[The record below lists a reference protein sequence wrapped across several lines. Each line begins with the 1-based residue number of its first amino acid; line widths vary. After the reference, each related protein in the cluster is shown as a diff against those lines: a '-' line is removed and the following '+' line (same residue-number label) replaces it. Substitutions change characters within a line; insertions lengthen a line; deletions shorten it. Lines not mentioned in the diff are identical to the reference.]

1 MSGHPETPTTRF
13 VHLSDVH
20 ITARPLGWQA
30 GDWMTKRFPG
40 WINYRFLGRRR
51 RFRQADDVLALLM
64 AEVRA
69 RRPDRVIFSG
79 DATALGF
86 EAEFVRAADLL
97 GVSGPDPLSG
107 LAVPGNHDYYTPG
120 VVRAGLFE
128 RYFAPWQTGERLDG
142 AIYPFAQR
150 VGPAWLIGVNS
161 CTANRWALDA
171 GGSVDVPQLHRLEH
185 LLAGLT
191 PGPRILVTH
200 YPVCLASG
208 RRERRTHGLRNLDA
222 LVRVAAAGGVCLW
235 LHGHRHGP
243 YHLPDPHL
251 APFPVICSGSAT
263 QTGQWSYGDY
273 VLDGLHFRATRRMF
287 SPQEKRFVDG
297 DSFAFTL
304 AGVGP

>member
-1 MSGHPETPTTRF
+1 MGTPQGISAVRF
-13 VHLSDVH
+13 VHLSDIHV
-20 ITARPLGWQA
+20 TARPLGWKA
-30 GDWMTKRFPG
+30 GDWLTKRFPG
-40 WINYRFLGRRR
+40 WINYQLLGRKR

-69 RRPDRVIFSG
+69 CRPDRVIFSG

-86 EAEFVRAADLL
+86 EAEFRRAADLL
-97 GVSGPDPLSG
+97 GVTQPNPLPG

-120 VVRAGLFE
+120 TVRAGLFE

-142 AIYPFAQR
+142 ATYPFAQR
-150 VGPAWLIGVNS
+150 VGPVWLVGVNS

-171 GGSVDVPQLHRLEH
+171 GGSVDAPQLRRLQR
-185 LLAGLT
+185 LLTALA

-200 YPVCLASG
+200 YPVCLAG
-208 RRERRTHGLRNLDA
+208 GQRERRTHGLRNLDE

-243 YHLPDPHL
+243 YHLPDPVL

-263 QTGQWSYGDY
+263 QTDHWSYGAY
-273 VLDGLHFRATRRMF
+273 TLEGRQFRATRRVF
-287 SPQEKRFVDG
+287 CPREQRFVDG
-297 DSFAFTL
+297 ESFAFNL
-304 AGVGP
+304 PSCE